1 MCNTAD
7 NEGLSQLYDDI
18 LQELRSG
25 QSSARVSDW
34 HQRMERR
41 EDSWKIIR
49 QQIFEHVLVNE
60 AISVINVSLK
70 N

>member
-7 NEGLSQLYDDI
+7 NEGLSQLYDDSS
-18 LQELRSG
+18 QELRSG

-41 EDSWKIIR
+41 KDSWKIIR
-49 QQIFEHVLVNE
+49 QQIFKHVLTNGV
-60 AISVINVSLK
+60 ISVINVSLK

>member
-18 LQELRSG
+18 SQELRSG

-49 QQIFEHVLVNE
+49 QQIFEHVLANE

>member
-1 MCNTAD
+1 MWNAAD
-7 NEGLSQLYDDI
+7 NEGLSQLNDDI
-18 LQELRSG
+18 SQELRSG

-34 HQRMERR
+34 HQCMERR

-49 QQIFEHVLVNE
+49 QQIFEHILANE
-60 AISVINVSLK
+60 AISVIHVSLK